1 MKGDEKRDYVHKMFS
16 RISRRYDLMNT
27 LMTLGRDSSWRD
39 LAAEQATYGLCG
51 PALDVGTGTGELA
64 LALSRQPS
72 TTDVIGIDLLESMI
86 SLAKQKLNTNET
98 KITFMTGDA
107 LSLPFPDNTFA
118 CVTSGFI
125 LRNVPDLEASLR
137 EMLRVVKPSGRILS
151 LETMDSSNPVLRPI
165 TKSLFRIVVP
175 LLGFFVA
182 GDYSA
187 YRYLPKSVDS
197 FLSHK
202 ELLDL
207 FSSIGLVNLGHRS
220 LALGTIHLHW
230 GTKPEDSL
238 IT

>member
-1 MKGDEKRDYVHKMFS
+1 MKGDEKRDYIHKMFS

-27 LMTLGRDSSWRD
+27 LMTLGRDSSWRN
-39 LAAEQATYGLCG
+39 LAARQATFGLSG

-72 TTDVIGIDLLESMI
+72 TTKVIGIDLLESMV
-86 SLAKQKLNTNET
+86 SLAKRKTDGKAT
-98 KITFMTGDA
+98 KISFMTGDA

-125 LRNVPDLEASLR
+125 LRNVPDLESSLR

-151 LETMDSSNPVLRPI
+151 LETMDSNNAFLRPI
-165 TKSLFRIVVP
+165 TKTLFRFLVP

-207 FSSIGLVNLGHRS
+207 FSHLGLVNLGHRS

-230 GTKPEDSL
+230 GTKPKANL
-238 IT
+238 MT